1 MAGEVHSGPDSLDGV
16 IMPNPLLSPWLYRTW
31 GAFPTQV
38 SRAELCAGPRRE
50 RLSQFLNYLGY
61 FNGFNYPLP
70 FYWKKEVNVSGGL
83 LPVSRCIDTPLMEI
97 KKNVEA
103 IGFLDQ
109 EQSHHRLAFL
119 THPQCSSSW
128 LVFFLVSPL
137 WSAEEVGVSSRGRS
151 GRPGM
156 EFCPALLPGWPWA
169 TPFPLPSP
177 SFFVC
182 KIGDS
187 DDKAI
192 KALAAI
198 IKPSLRARCF
208 IHRSSP
214 NSLAKTRVLLFYKWE
229 RMRNT

>member
-1 MAGEVHSGPDSLDGV
+1 MALPRGKQRCTCLQTQRPSRYTRGNHLTTLPPTAFPTHNQPSQMAGEVHSGPDSLDGV

-61 FNGFNYPLP
+61 FNGCNYPLP

-119 THPQCSSSW
+119 THPQCSSS
-128 LVFFLVSPL
+128 
-137 WSAEEVGVSSRGRS
+137 
-151 GRPGM
+151 
-156 EFCPALLPGWPWA
+156 
-169 TPFPLPSP
+169 
-177 SFFVC
+177 
-182 KIGDS
+182 
-187 DDKAI
+187 
-192 KALAAI
+192 
-198 IKPSLRARCF
+198 
-208 IHRSSP
+208 
-214 NSLAKTRVLLFYKWE
+214 
-229 RMRNT
+229 